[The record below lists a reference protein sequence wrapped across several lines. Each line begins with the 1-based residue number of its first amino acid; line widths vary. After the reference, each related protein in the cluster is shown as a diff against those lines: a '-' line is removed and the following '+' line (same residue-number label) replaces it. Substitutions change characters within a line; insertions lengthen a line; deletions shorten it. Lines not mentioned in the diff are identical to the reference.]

1 MVAKV
6 RALPFVTFD
15 AMRYAARQDD
25 KREEQI
31 EPMVER
37 AAAFLHTTLG
47 VEFVDGYRLELEAE
61 DIEIAELQANKLG
74 SDLRQISKG
83 WRLIRGNGDA
93 MEIGAARI
101 TQEQYD
107 AVNDLYKK
115 KYGHDPISSS

>member
-1 MVAKV
+1 
-6 RALPFVTFD
+6 
-15 AMRYAARQDD
+15 
-25 KREEQI
+25 
-31 EPMVER
+31 MVER